1 MIALVN
7 SHRLEDRQRNK
18 AIEGLV
24 TRAAAAKIQKTHNNM
39 KIGPPNRKKDV
50 IPKTVTVEE
59 RDGAGTPSEN
69 TKTNPKETALPYVD
83 VPPLSDSLRS
93 LINDRVKDAKIGPV
107 YKSRAPVEAGLD
119 IEKLVEQVLDLEISV
134 PLRNLAGIS
143 GAIQKEIRKQVTKA
157 RIPIETEETVKQGLI
172 TESRPTIRVD
182 SLPLSTYV
190 VMNEP
195 SETVPEGYLIADD
208 PVLQYL
214 DTHKEAEPGDLV
226 VAEASEPLRAI
237 YMTINRIG
245 QEECLYDPGSMIVSM
260 GRETA
265 VQLGLTWDPSLRI
278 NMESASNHIEKTLG
292 LARNVRFFV
301 GGINVYLQ
309 VHILENP
316 PYRVLLGRP
325 FERFTACN
333 SSTKVDGSS
342 DLTLTDPNSKK
353 VVNVPTYPRG
363 QGPEE
368 IQKQKYQSF

>member
-24 TRAAAAKIQKTHNNM
+24 TRAAAAKIQKTHNM

-50 IPKTVTVEE
+50 VPKPTTVEE
-59 RDGAGTPSEN
+59 HDGAGTLSGN
-69 TKTNPKETALPYVD
+69 TKTNPKEKALPYVD

-93 LINDRVKDAKIGPV
+93 LINDRVKNAKIGPV

-157 RIPIETEETVKQGLI
+157 RIPIETEETVKQSLI
-172 TESRPTIRVD
+172 TESRPIIRVD

-195 SETVPEGYLIADD
+195 SEVIPEGYLIADD

-226 VAEASEPLRAI
+226 VAETSEPLRAI

-368 IQKQKYQSF
+368 IQKQKYQGF